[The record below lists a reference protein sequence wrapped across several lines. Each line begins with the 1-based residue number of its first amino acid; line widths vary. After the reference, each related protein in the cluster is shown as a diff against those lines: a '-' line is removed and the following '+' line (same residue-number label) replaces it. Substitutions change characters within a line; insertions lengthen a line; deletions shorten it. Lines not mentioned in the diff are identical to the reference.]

1 MERGAGRLM
10 TKGGLKAWPGSPP
23 IAPSRRAV
31 VTGLCA
37 ATLCAAAPAPAPP
50 QRIVSLNPCLDV
62 ILVQLVDR
70 RRIAALS
77 HWASEASGSTIASLA
92 RTLPKTYESAEE
104 VIALAPD
111 LVLGAKLM
119 PLATRQALARSG
131 LPTALFDVPETIA
144 TSIAQVRDVARAVG
158 ESARGERIVARIEA
172 ALRAAAPPPG
182 TPSVS
187 ALVFMAGGFASGP
200 GTLMDELMR
209 RAGLS
214 NAITR
219 YGFTQ
224 SRNVPLELLVADPPQ
239 LLLSGET
246 SAGAPGWAQ
255 RVTQHPALA
264 HVASRMQRA
273 VFPQRLL
280 NCGGPVMIQTLAT
293 LVRARQSVT
302 GA

>member
-1 MERGAGRLM
+1 M
-10 TKGGLKAWPGSPP
+10 
-23 IAPSRRAV
+23 
-31 VTGLCA
+31 
-37 ATLCAAAPAPAPP
+37 
-50 QRIVSLNPCLDV
+50 
-62 ILVQLVDR
+62 
-70 RRIAALS
+70 
-77 HWASEASGSTIASLA
+77 
-92 RTLPKTYESAEE
+92 
-104 VIALAPD
+104 IALAPD

-131 LPTALFDVPETIA
+131 LNTALFDVPETIA

-182 TPSVS
+182 MAPVS

-255 RVTQHPALA
+255 RVMQHPALA
-264 HVASRMQRA
+264 HVAGGMRRA
-273 VFPQRLL
+273 VFPERLL
-280 NCGGPVMIQTLAT
+280 YCGGPVMIPALAT
-293 LVRARQSVT
+293 LVRARQSVV

>member
-1 MERGAGRLM
+1 M
-10 TKGGLKAWPGSPP
+10 TKGGLKAWPGSLP

-37 ATLCAAAPAPAPP
+37 ATLCAAVPTPARP

-172 ALRAAAPPPG
+172 SLRAAAPPPG
-182 TPSVS
+182 MPSVS

-293 LVRARQSVT
+293 LVRARQSVV

>member
-1 MERGAGRLM
+1 MSRDVVIAHAR
-10 TKGGLKAWPGSPP
+10 PGSSRAAP

-37 ATLCAAAPAPAPP
+37 ATLCAAAPTPARP

-77 HWASEASGSTIASLA
+77 HWASEANGSTIAALA

-131 LPTALFDVPETIA
+131 LNTALFDVPETIA

-182 TPSVS
+182 MAPVS

-255 RVTQHPALA
+255 RVMQHPALA
-264 HVASRMQRA
+264 HVVGGMRRA
-273 VFPQRLL
+273 VFPERLL
-280 NCGGPVMIQTLAT
+280 YCGGPVMIPALAT
-293 LVRARQSVT
+293 LVRARQSVV

>member
-1 MERGAGRLM
+1 MSRDVVIAHAR
-10 TKGGLKAWPGSPP
+10 PGSSRAAP

-37 ATLCAAAPAPAPP
+37 ATLCAAAPTPARPR
-50 QRIVSLNPCLDV
+50 RIVSLNPCLDV

-77 HWASEASGSTIASLA
+77 HWASEASGSTIADIA

-131 LPTALFDVPETIA
+131 LNTALFDVPETIA

-182 TPSVS
+182 TRAVS

-239 LLLSGET
+239 LLLSGEA

-255 RVTQHPALA
+255 RVMQHPALA
-264 HVASRMQRA
+264 HVAGGMRRA
-273 VFPQRLL
+273 VFPERLL
-280 NCGGPVMIQTLAT
+280 YCGGPVMIPALAT
-293 LVRARQSVT
+293 LVRARQSVV